1 MGYKLADINYRI
13 EKYIKHSGYR
23 YKNDILEFLINSSV
37 SLGLLLVS
45 LPLWLV
51 LAIIIKLQDRGP
63 IFYRGIRY
71 GKDKKKFYM
80 YKFRTL
86 IPDAEVKIG
95 AQLLNS
101 SMSLETSIGKFL
113 RDTRLDELPQL
124 INILKGDMALIG
136 PRPERPLVY
145 EQMCQDI
152 PDYDLRFT
160 IKPGLIGYSQLFTPH
175 STSKKFRARIDNYYS
190 KRGFEI
196 KNNFIFL
203 LYAFSLLGGIALK
216 KTVKLIEKK
225 VVLICQAKRFSDER
239 KSSRIKFFLS
249 YHARLII
256 CLNNSAEGVG
266 VEKIADSRF
275 NCFMFDI
282 NDKFISIISD
292 YPLPTLDESKVC
304 TAKLIIN
311 SNDKLFERRSR
322 QHVIRC
328 NITNIQEIT
337 RRSSKCYTSYRYLLA
352 YNPTSDLY
360 RYRLDKYVLKK
371 SIL

>member
-1 MGYKLADINYRI
+1 MGHKLAGINYRI
-13 EKYIKHSGYR
+13 ERYMKHSGYR
-23 YKNDILEFLINSSV
+23 YKNDCIEFLIDSSV
-37 SLGLLLVS
+37 AFCILLLT
-45 LPLWLV
+45 LPIWPV
-51 LAIIIKLQDRGP
+51 LALIIKLQDRGP
-63 IFYRGIRY
+63 VFYRGIRY
-71 GKDKKKFYM
+71 GKNKKKFYM

-86 IPDAEVKIG
+86 IADAEAKIG
-95 AQLLNS
+95 AQLVNS
-101 SMSLETSIGKFL
+101 SMNLETPIGKFL

-124 INILKGDMALIG
+124 INVLKGDMALIG
-136 PRPERPLVY
+136 PRPERPLIY

-190 KRGFEI
+190 QAGFEV

-216 KTVKLIEKK
+216 KIIKLIEKK
-225 VVLICQAKRFSDER
+225 IVLIFQAKRFSDER
-239 KSSRIKFFLS
+239 KSPRIKFFLS

-256 CLNNSAEGVG
+256 YLNNSVG
-266 VEKIADSRF
+266 MGGEEKTADNGF
-275 NCFMFDI
+275 NCFIFDI

-292 YPLPTLDESKVC
+292 APLPTLDDSKVC
-304 TAKLIIN
+304 TAKLMIN
-311 SNDKLFERRSR
+311 SHDKLFERRSR
-322 QHVIRC
+322 QHIIRC
-328 NITNIQEIT
+328 NIIDMKEIK
-337 RRSSKCYTSYRYLLA
+337 RSKERYSSYRYLLA
-352 YNPTSDLY
+352 YSPISDLY